1 MRWTITGTAPS
12 TSARLCSIAFSV
24 SSGANLRRRTIVEAV
39 GRLITKWKKP
49 HEWKSGA
56 AIIIVIRLRKG
67 ILSISAA
74 IGIRPSGLGG
84 GGPFGGPVWPGGGLR
99 NLGSPGGGLC

>member
-1 MRWTITGTAPS
+1 MRWIITGTAPR

-24 SSGANLRRRTIVEAV
+24 SSGSNLRRRTIVEAV

-49 HEWKSGA
+49 QEWKSGA

-67 ILSISAA
+67 ILSINAA
-74 IGIRPSGLGG
+74 IGISPSGLERWA
-84 GGPFGGPVWPGGGLR
+84 PFGVPVVPEVRITNLGFSGGGL
-99 NLGSPGGGLC
+99 